1 MIERDFLMRQIAQF
15 VQVLAAVVAG
25 KGRGEYAVAQQ
36 TLETGLEDVS
46 GLRLG
51 EIRAMSR
58 AEVEALVT
66 EDGLTLPEKAVALA
80 DLLREDAEVAGRVR
94 ARWLYVFAV
103 EAGGPVPFDVHER
116 IAALPEAE

>member
-25 KGRGEYAVAQQ
+25 KGRGDLAEAQQ
-36 TLETGLEDVS
+36 ILEAGLHEA
-46 GLRLG
+46 GLPLA

-66 EDGLTLPEKAVALA
+66 EDGMTLPEKAVSLA
-80 DLLREDAEVAGRVR
+80 DLLREDAEAAGRVR
-94 ARWLYVFAV
+94 ARWLYQVALD
-103 EAGGPVPFDVHER
+103 AGGPVPFDVQAR
-116 IAALPEAE
+116 IDALPEAA